1 MKTLFFI
8 SALVLLISGCAS
20 NPSGDNSPEF
30 KKIVHI
36 NHGEY
41 LYKQEPFSG
50 IASYILTV
58 SRKGWRCGMG
68 ILEANTGWCDSYKA
82 KQGALKVVASKIC
95 QQENRGDYVV
105 FTNSQITSYKDAK
118 FKCFDDENEI
128 QAWNVLQEKIKEDRE
143 KKRLKAARLA
153 YQQKIERQ
161 WAAREAAI
169 LEVIARE
176 NAILAKKNA
185 ILESKK
191 EKCRSDFKE
200 NTDGFGLCM
209 LEQDRIAIQAKREAE
224 ESIRREIQKD
234 YEQRKREAQA
244 LINAGAAILNRN
256 KGNCNFSCPGGQVVQ
271 GSCSTSSINV
281 NGKICFK
288 R

>member
-1 MKTLFFI
+1 MENVKKLILI
-8 SALVLLISGCAS
+8 SSLVLLISGCAS

-30 KKIVHI
+30 KKYE
-36 NHGEY
+36 EY
-41 LYKQEPFSG
+41 LYKQDPYQHVG
-50 IASYILTV
+50 SYVLTV
-58 SRKGWRCGMG
+58 SRKGWRCGLG
-68 ILEANTGWCDSYKA
+68 GGWCDSYKA
-82 KQGALKVVASKIC
+82 KQGALEKVASKIC
-95 QQENRGDYVV
+95 QQENRGDYVA
-105 FTNSQITSYKDAK
+105 FTHSPITSHKDAR
-118 FKCFDDENEI
+118 FKCFEEENEY
-128 QAWNVLQEKIKEDRE
+128 QDWNELQKKIKEEEWQAFKQKE
-143 KKRLKAARLA
+143 KKVRLA

-161 WAAREAAI
+161 QAAKEAAKEAAR
-169 LEVIARE
+169 LEVIAKE
-176 NAILAKKNA
+176 NA

-191 EKCRSDFKE
+191 EKCRSYGFKE

-224 ESIRREIQKD
+224 ELRRREIQKAN
-234 YEQRKREAQA
+234 EQRKREAQA

>member
-1 MKTLFFI
+1 MKKLILI
-8 SALVLLISGCAS
+8 SSLVLLISGCAS
-20 NPSGDNSPEF
+20 NPSGDNSPPKF
-30 KKIVHI
+30 KKYE
-36 NHGEY
+36 EY
-41 LYKQEPFSG
+41 LYKQDPYQHIG
-50 IASYILTV
+50 SYVLTV
-58 SRKGWRCGMG
+58 SRKGWRCGLG
-68 ILEANTGWCDSYKA
+68 GEWCDSYKA
-82 KQGALKVVASKIC
+82 KQDELDKVASKIC
-95 QQENRGDYVV
+95 QQENRGVV
-105 FTNSQITSYKDAK
+105 AALTHFPITSYKDAR
-118 FKCFDDENEI
+118 FKCFEDVNEYLD
-128 QAWNVLQEKIKEDRE
+128 WNELQKKIKEEERQAFKQKE
-143 KKRLKAARLA
+143 KKVRLA

-161 WAAREAAI
+161 QAAKEAAKEAAR
-169 LEVIARE
+169 LEVIAKE
-176 NAILAKKNA
+176 NA

-191 EKCRSDFKE
+191 EKCRSYGFKE

-224 ESIRREIQKD
+224 ELRRREIQKAN
-234 YEQRKREAQA
+234 EQRKREAQA

>member
-1 MKTLFFI
+1 MENVKKLILI
-8 SALVLLISGCAS
+8 SSLVLLISGCAS

-30 KKIVHI
+30 KKYE
-36 NHGEY
+36 EY
-41 LYKQEPFSG
+41 LYKQDPYQHVG
-50 IASYILTV
+50 SYVLTV
-58 SRKGWRCGMG
+58 SRKGWRCGLG
-68 ILEANTGWCDSYKA
+68 GGWCDSYKA
-82 KQGALKVVASKIC
+82 KQGALEKVASKIC

-191 EKCRSDFKE
+191 EKCRSYGFKE